1 MPTLGE
7 LYPLVLELAGD
18 GDLASP
24 PSPPPLPLFCFL
36 TGLLGA
42 CLLGPFLYWPTYP
55 WPWPGAPGVLA
66 PLASVWVPLLF
77 LAVLKLSTRR
87 LSFPLALTR
96 LLLFFTL

>member
-1 MPTLGE
+1 M
-7 LYPLVLELAGD
+7 LELAGE

-24 PSPPPLPLFCFL
+24 PSPPPLALFCFL

-55 WPWPGAPGVLA
+55 WPCPGAPLVLA
-66 PLASVWVPLLF
+66 PLASVCVPLLF